1 MAYLFKKVNYFMK
14 YNFIPIL
21 ISVLLGFTLISFS
34 SSTLEIIITPRFNNK
49 SILETDWYVTPTK
62 DSIQFTKIKFYLT
75 NFKLISN
82 NGEIKVLENS
92 SYLIDIFKPE
102 TLKFSLKLPHFNN
115 NDKLYFELGVNNRM
129 NTTGAHSGAL
139 DPSNGMYWS
148 WQSGYINFKIEGV
161 SPSCMTRKNKFQFHI
176 GGYQNPHNT
185 LRNFTINLNKQN
197 MELNLNLEKFFEFT
211 KLSNENQVL
220 IPGSNADQLATVFYN
235 AFSVF

>member
-1 MAYLFKKVNYFMK
+1 
-14 YNFIPIL
+14 
-21 ISVLLGFTLISFS
+21 
-34 SSTLEIIITPRFNNK
+34 
-49 SILETDWYVTPTK
+49 
-62 DSIQFTKIKFYLT
+62 
-75 NFKLISN
+75 
-82 NGEIKVLENS
+82 
-92 SYLIDIFKPE
+92 
-102 TLKFSLKLPHFNN
+102 
-115 NDKLYFELGVNNRM
+115 M

-197 MELNLNLEKFFEFT
+197 LELNLNLEKFFEFT